1 VDSLKLEHTLDWL
14 HVTSGQIWSFKIAV
28 DASNR
33 LRACSDYHSVLK
45 DENYDQLEQDMN
57 DFFEESSVTHWRDTS
72 VYKTKME
79 VIWWYFHIEH
89 IINHVISVKK
99 DAKQEN
105 EVTIMS
111 KMKSLS
117 LVQTEG
123 PIGDC

>member
-1 VDSLKLEHTLDWL
+1 
-14 HVTSGQIWSFKIAV
+14 
-28 DASNR
+28 
-33 LRACSDYHSVLK
+33 
-45 DENYDQLEQDMN
+45 MN

-89 IINHVISVKK
+89 IINPVISVKK
-99 DAKQEN
+99 DVEQEN
-105 EVTIMS
+105 KATIIP